1 MKKIKLTESQLTSLI
16 LRVITES
23 EEIDRIL
30 DKINSKETY
39 QKGFDSLTDLE
50 KEILTNAD
58 IDPKEIKKNSKNE
71 LIKKIKDKLEV
82 CGVILIA
89 ELRLD
94 SDIVYEFD
102 ERDGI
107 FYIVVS
113 LEDDIVNII
122 PQDGDLSDT
131 FEEPYEVLDVY
142 LLSEIWESIKDYD
155 CESDVN
161 DTIVEYYDRDKLHLK
176 EPLIRQLMMRDRQGR
191 YLTPKNIRDHIK
203 NLPDIEVEDSFGN
216 VRLYTKVP
224 EVVQVYLTGR
234 Y

>member
-1 MKKIKLTESQLTSLI
+1 VNVFIGKVNYMKKIKLTESQLTSLI

-89 ELRLD
+89 ELQLD
-94 SDIVYEFD
+94 SDIVYAFD
-102 ERDGI
+102 EKDGI

-122 PQDGDLSDT
+122 PSR
-131 FEEPYEVLDVY
+131 
-142 LLSEIWESIKDYD
+142 W
-155 CESDVN
+155 
-161 DTIVEYYDRDKLHLK
+161 
-176 EPLIRQLMMRDRQGR
+176 
-191 YLTPKNIRDHIK
+191 
-203 NLPDIEVEDSFGN
+203 
-216 VRLYTKVP
+216 
-224 EVVQVYLTGR
+224 
-234 Y
+234 

>member
-16 LRVITES
+16 LGVITENK
-23 EEIDRIL
+23 EIDRIL

-50 KEILTNAD
+50 KEILANAD

-89 ELRLD
+89 ELQLN
-94 SDIVYEFD
+94 SDIVYAFD
-102 ERDGI
+102 KKDGI

-122 PQDGDLSDT
+122 PQDGDLSDS

-176 EPLIRQLMMRDRQGR
+176 EPLIRKLTMKDGKGR
-191 YLTPKNIRDHIK
+191 FLTPKNIRDHIK
-203 NLPDIEVEDSFGN
+203 NLVDVEVEDSFGN
-216 VRLYTKVP
+216 VRVYVKVP
-224 EVVQVYLTGR
+224 EVVQAYLTGR